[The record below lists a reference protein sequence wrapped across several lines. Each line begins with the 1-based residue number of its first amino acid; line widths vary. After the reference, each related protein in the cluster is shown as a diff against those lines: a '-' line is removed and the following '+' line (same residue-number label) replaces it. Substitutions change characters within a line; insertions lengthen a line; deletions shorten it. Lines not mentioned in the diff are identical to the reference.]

1 MEKREIKDWSKYFI
15 YENGDIE
22 SHWGKTPKLLK
33 ANGATQNRKY
43 RQVCL
48 TDSVSKKISWLYVH
62 RLTYEAFVEPIKEN
76 YTIDHIDGD
85 ASNNHYTN
93 LQQMTL
99 SNNVKKHFK
108 ECPGVFLRKHR
119 DSIIKDYKTLG
130 TYRKVGDKW
139 NIGPGTVWNLINK

>member
-1 MEKREIKDWSKYFI
+1 MEKKQITNWHNYFI
-15 YENGDIE
+15 YEDGTIE
-22 SHWGKTPKLLK
+22 SHWGKNPKLLK

-48 TDSVSKKISWLYVH
+48 FDAVSKKHSWLYVH
-62 RLTYEAFVEPIKEN
+62 RLTYEAFVGDIKEGF
-76 YTIDHIDGD
+76 TIDHIDGD

-99 SNNVKKHFK
+99 SNNVKKYFK
-108 ECPGVFLRKHR
+108 DSPGVLLRKHR
-119 DSIIKDYKTLG
+119 DSIQKDYKALG

-139 NIGPGTVWNLINK
+139 SISVGTAWLLLNG